1 MGSITK
7 AGLEREN
14 LAFSGTP
21 GTSDGNRDHGFI
33 PAFRDTETGQVLI
46 SCFSNGIPA
55 PMHTI
60 EGLPDSWI
68 IERDSSSGET
78 AVKSSVVTGF
88 VRDGCFYTRSQAV
101 EAVLTETSDR
111 Q

>member
-1 MGSITK
+1 MGSITN
-7 AGLEREN
+7 ARLEEEN
-14 LAFSGTP
+14 QVFNGTP
-21 GTSDGNRDHGFI
+21 GTSEGNRDYGFI
-33 PAFRDTETGQVLI
+33 PAFQDTETGQVLI

-55 PMHTI
+55 PMHTT

-68 IERDSSSGET
+68 TERDTASG
-78 AVKSSVVTGF
+78 AIALKSSVITGF